1 MKKQT
6 KLIIVVAVIVAV
18 VVVMAGIY
26 FATRPDTAQGAK
38 TITVEVV
45 HGDGSSKEFTYH
57 TDSEYL
63 GEVLLAEGLVAG
75 EDGEFGLYILT
86 VDGEDAI
93 FEESGAYWALYQ
105 NGEMT
110 TTGADTTPIQDGDS
124 FQLVYT
130 V

>member
-6 KLIIVVAVIVAV
+6 KLIIAVAVIVAV

-75 EDGEFGLYILT
+75 DQGEFGLYILT
-86 VDGEDAI
+86 VDGENAI

-130 V
+130 K

>member
-45 HGDGSSKEFTYH
+45 HGDGSSKDFTYH

-75 EDGEFGLYILT
+75 DQGEFGLYILT
-86 VDGEDAI
+86 VDGENAI

-130 V
+130 K

>member
-6 KLIIVVAVIVAV
+6 KLIIAVAVIVAV

-45 HGDGSSKEFTYH
+45 HGDGSSKDFTYH

-75 EDGEFGLYILT
+75 DQGEFGLYILT

-130 V
+130 K

>member
-6 KLIIVVAVIVAV
+6 KLIIAVAVIVAV

-45 HGDGSSKEFTYH
+45 HGDGSSKECTYH

-75 EDGEFGLYILT
+75 DQGEFG
-86 VDGEDAI
+86 
-93 FEESGAYWALYQ
+93 
-105 NGEMT
+105 
-110 TTGADTTPIQDGDS
+110 
-124 FQLVYT
+124 
-130 V
+130 

>member
-63 GEVLLAEGLVAG
+63 GEMLPAEGLVAG
-75 EDGEFGLYILT
+75 DQGEFGLYILT

-130 V
+130 K

>member
-6 KLIIVVAVIVAV
+6 KLIIAVAVIVAV

-75 EDGEFGLYILT
+75 DQGEFGLYIHT

-105 NGEMT
+105 DGEMT
-110 TTGADTTPIQDGDS
+110 TTGADATPIQDGDS

-130 V
+130 K

>member
-130 V
+130 K

>member
-45 HGDGSSKEFTYH
+45 HDDGSSKEFTYH

-75 EDGEFGLYILT
+75 DQGEFGLYILT
-86 VDGEDAI
+86 VDGENAI

>member
-18 VVVMAGIY
+18 VVIMAGIY

-75 EDGEFGLYILT
+75 DQGEFGLYILT

-130 V
+130 K

>member
-6 KLIIVVAVIVAV
+6 KLILAVVVIVAV
-18 VVVMAGIY
+18 VAAMIGIY
-26 FATRPDTAQGAK
+26 FATRPAATQGAK

>member
-6 KLIIVVAVIVAV
+6 KLIIAVAVIVAV

-38 TITVEVV
+38 TITVGAGD
-45 HGDGSSKEFTYH
+45 GDGSSKEFTYH

-75 EDGEFGLYILT
+75 DQGEFGLYILT

-130 V
+130 K

>member
-6 KLIIVVAVIVAV
+6 KLIIAVAVIVAV
-18 VVVMAGIY
+18 VAVMAGIY

-75 EDGEFGLYILT
+75 DQGEFGLYILT

-130 V
+130 K

>member
-6 KLIIVVAVIVAV
+6 KLIIAVAVIVAV
-18 VVVMAGIY
+18 VVVMVGIY

-75 EDGEFGLYILT
+75 DQGEFGLYILT

-130 V
+130 K

>member
-6 KLIIVVAVIVAV
+6 KLIIAVAVIVAV
-18 VVVMAGIY
+18 VIVMAGIY

-45 HGDGSSKEFTYH
+45 HGDGSSKDFTYH

-75 EDGEFGLYILT
+75 DQGEFGLYILT

-130 V
+130 K

>member
-6 KLIIVVAVIVAV
+6 KLIIAVAVIVAV

-63 GEVLLAEGLVAG
+63 GEVLLVEGLVAG
-75 EDGEFGLYILT
+75 DQGEFGLYILT

-130 V
+130 K

>member
-6 KLIIVVAVIVAV
+6 KLIIAVAVIVAV

-75 EDGEFGLYILT
+75 DQGEFGLYILT

-130 V
+130 K

>member
-75 EDGEFGLYILT
+75 DQGEFGLYILT

-130 V
+130 K

>member
-6 KLIIVVAVIVAV
+6 KLIIAVAVIVAV
-18 VVVMAGIY
+18 VIVMAGIY

-75 EDGEFGLYILT
+75 DQGEFGLYILT

-130 V
+130 K